1 MHMQIMVSL
10 VNRNK
15 ACGDD
20 ASGEEACDDGKVRR
34 PMLIGHQGP
43 LHMRRGLQM
52 LGQGSIEVQLQPREP
67 VKPEQLPERQ
77 PKR

>member
-43 LHMRRGLQM
+43 RSESASGTGEARATARTTAKAIMRSFIFFFL
-52 LGQGSIEVQLQPREP
+52 S
-67 VKPEQLPERQ
+67 
-77 PKR
+77 